1 MLSSV
6 NTSSNN
12 SLNNIASSS
21 NTSSNNTSGNIS
33 VSLSRGDAE
42 LVPQVEF
49 LDSQPMNLQLKELS
63 RKKLWSKINNEIE
76 QIPTERENFFD
87 QAVGLNVVHELL
99 QEEHGLTSS
108 KKNSK
113 NGSVIQ
119 VINKDAVMVTAKAC
133 EMLVLDLTL
142 RALHNM
148 NEHGQKTLSKSDI
161 LDAISTT
168 EVYDIFDDI
177 R

>member
-1 MLSSV
+1 MKRKQSAQLSTTFSENLNVVQNYAKNSKMLSSV

-63 RKKLWSKINNEIE
+63 RKV
-76 QIPTERENFFD
+76 ENVLF
-87 QAVGLNVVHELL
+87 GH
-99 QEEHGLTSS
+99 
-108 KKNSK
+108 
-113 NGSVIQ
+113 
-119 VINKDAVMVTAKAC
+119 KD
-133 EMLVLDLTL
+133 
-142 RALHNM
+142 
-148 NEHGQKTLSKSDI
+148 
-161 LDAISTT
+161 
-168 EVYDIFDDI
+168 
-177 R
+177 